1 MEKPTLETVRASL
14 ASPPRR
20 VLSSRTDSDEGA
32 AAACPPHRTASH
44 YHRELHLVVAGE
56 RFFSIGDKVFRVQAG
71 DVLFIDRWEEHG
83 SCPVPGMAE
92 APYACAV
99 MHGHTPIW
107 WNAVIERPDGTPEL
121 IDGATYVILTE
132 EVSAFFSRHFE
143 AALGCPD
150 AAAAAVGLRTATISA
165 VAEYAIAV
173 GRAANDV
180 RAPLPVDMVRKRI
193 ADTSGAHCTVKGL
206 AALAGL
212 TPQTLDR
219 KFRAAF
225 GRSVRDEI
233 QRVREAHLR
242 FAIVSGQTQKE
253 IASSLG
259 FTAVSNYCRWRRT
272 REQRSSRLEDIV
284 RTYID
289 HCHGANCSLAA
300 LAARFGYSASRLAH
314 IYRERAG
321 EAVGDAVRRA
331 RLEFLRAHPALSD
344 AEMAKALGFR
354 SVAAYRGFAAYWNP

>member
-1 MEKPTLETVRASL
+1 MCL
-14 ASPPRR
+14 SP
-20 VLSSRTDSDEGA
+20 
-32 AAACPPHRTASH
+32 
-44 YHRELHLVVAGE
+44 
-56 RFFSIGDKVFRVQAG
+56 
-71 DVLFIDRWEEHG
+71 
-83 SCPVPGMAE
+83 
-92 APYACAV
+92 
-99 MHGHTPIW
+99 
-107 WNAVIERPDGTPEL
+107 
-121 IDGATYVILTE
+121 
-132 EVSAFFSRHFE
+132 SA
-143 AALGCPD
+143 
-150 AAAAAVGLRTATISA
+150 
-165 VAEYAIAV
+165 
-173 GRAANDV
+173 
-180 RAPLPVDMVRKRI
+180 
-193 ADTSGAHCTVKGL
+193 
-206 AALAGL
+206 
-212 TPQTLDR
+212 
-219 KFRAAF
+219 
-225 GRSVRDEI
+225 
-233 QRVREAHLR
+233 
-242 FAIVSGQTQKE
+242 